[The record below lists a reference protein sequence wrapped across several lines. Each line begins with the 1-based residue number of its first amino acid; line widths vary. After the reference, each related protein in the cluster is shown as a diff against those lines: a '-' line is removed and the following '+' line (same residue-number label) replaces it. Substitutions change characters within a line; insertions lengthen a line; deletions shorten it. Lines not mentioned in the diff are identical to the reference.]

1 MKIITLKEVDST
13 NEYLK
18 REYQRLPVHACVIA
32 QRQTAGK
39 GRRGHI
45 WQSQDYQNMTVSFLY
60 KDIHDIQDCWKYTLI
75 AAKSVVEFLKAE
87 GIQSTIKWPNDIYVY
102 DLKICGILVET
113 ILDPDLKG
121 IIVGIGLNVNHAYP
135 YLCMKDITQK
145 RYDISQLL
153 LQLIHF
159 FNKNIE
165 LYQNHQFDDILKY
178 TNLHAYL
185 KNKWVHYKNY
195 GFVRF
200 IKVTQQGLIEFEDRN
215 HHVYQEMINEISLAR
230 S

>member
-1 MKIITLKEVDST
+1 MPKYSSRVCVVLDVSKLLSVVATATII
-13 NEYLK
+13 
-18 REYQRLPVHACVIA
+18 
-32 QRQTAGK
+32 
-39 GRRGHI
+39 
-45 WQSQDYQNMTVSFLY
+45 SFVVAFF
-60 KDIHDIQDCWKYTLI
+60 T
-75 AAKSVVEFLKAE
+75 KSVVEFLKAE

-113 ILDPDLKG
+113 ILDPDLNG
-121 IIVGIGLNVNHAYP
+121 IIVGIGLNVNYAYP

-153 LQLIHF
+153 LQLIHY
-159 FNKNIE
+159 FNQNIE

-195 GFVRF
+195 GFVRLSF
-200 IKVTQQGLIEFEDRN
+200 LQN
-215 HHVYQEMINEISLAR
+215 HD
-230 S
+230 